1 MAFWTDNISNISD
14 EELCKD
20 DLHLDSILA
29 KEITLSEDVEDQE
42 DRGSVIS
49 EVVDLSWPSK
59 KATWINDKRANI
71 EESRAVD
78 LSLRS
83 KAPCSISEEE
93 ELTLEESSVCPD
105 KSQKEDKLLDILR
118 LASRP
123 TGDQGMLCHLC
134 DLEVGSMGDL
144 QAHFESEHSDCFPK
158 IPCSRKEDSFDVEE
172 MGVVEKNYGA
182 LGKSFEDLGK
192 SKKKKPAGKLLE
204 KFPCIVCKKKF
215 SVRNVMKNHVRKVHF
230 AKVVPCGLCEKQV
243 KELNMREHND
253 KYHPQ

>member
-1 MAFWTDNISNISD
+1 MAPSPRSQCMPVSANLLQNSFSKLNCWEVVDWRALRMAFWTDNISNISD

-59 KATWINDKRANI
+59 KATRIDDKRANV

-83 KAPCSISEEE
+83 KAPCSISDEE

-134 DLEVGSMGDL
+134 DLEVVFIFYSWIIVSCSPQL
-144 QAHFESEHSDCFPK
+144 FSLK
-158 IPCSRKEDSFDVEE
+158 PC
-172 MGVVEKNYGA
+172 
-182 LGKSFEDLGK
+182 
-192 SKKKKPAGKLLE
+192 
-204 KFPCIVCKKKF
+204 
-215 SVRNVMKNHVRKVHF
+215 
-230 AKVVPCGLCEKQV
+230 
-243 KELNMREHND
+243 
-253 KYHPQ
+253 

>member
-1 MAFWTDNISNISD
+1 MLQKAEELAAQNGVFHCIGPFSASTMYACQCKSIAEFILQTELLGSGSGCAPIMAFWTDNISNISD

-59 KATWINDKRANI
+59 KASWINDKRANI

-105 KSQKEDKLLDILR
+105 KSQKEEKLLDILR

-134 DLEVGSMGDL
+134 DLEVVFIFYSWIIVSCSPQL
-144 QAHFESEHSDCFPK
+144 FSLK
-158 IPCSRKEDSFDVEE
+158 PC
-172 MGVVEKNYGA
+172 
-182 LGKSFEDLGK
+182 
-192 SKKKKPAGKLLE
+192 
-204 KFPCIVCKKKF
+204 
-215 SVRNVMKNHVRKVHF
+215 
-230 AKVVPCGLCEKQV
+230 
-243 KELNMREHND
+243 
-253 KYHPQ
+253 